1 MSIKVF
7 LGAGVTGGT
16 PAYSLRYCIGV
27 QETGTDQEKVEEA
40 GSLFKFWWFKSKWVH
55 KTVDIREYRFFE
67 IDDEL
72 ARIGAGATTSDR

>member
-1 MSIKVF
+1 MSASSDMGMQMSEMSIKVF

-40 GSLFKFWWFKSKWVH
+40 GSLFKF
-55 KTVDIREYRFFE
+55 
-67 IDDEL
+67 
-72 ARIGAGATTSDR
+72 